1 MARKPIYDT
10 ADKLSGAI
18 RAYMDRCRA
27 NGADPLYADMLLSL
41 GISRDTWDAYR
52 NPTPTKT
59 DTPDQII
66 DRLRMSVVVK
76 NAELE
81 LTRVAE
87 DGLLHGDPKRTTAYI
102 FLLKQRAYGGYS
114 DQQIA
119 QLSGGITV
127 KIDGCGED
135 AGR

>member
-27 NGADPLYADMLLSL
+27 NGTPPLYADMLLSL
-41 GISRDTWDAYR
+41 GISRDTWDTYR
-52 NPTPTKT
+52 DAVPGKT
-59 DTPDQII
+59 DTAEQTIE
-66 DRLRMSVVVK
+66 RVRMSQTIK

-81 LTRVAE
+81 LSRTVE
-87 DGLLHGDPKRTTAYI
+87 DGMLHGDPKRLSAYI
-102 FLLKQRAYGGYS
+102 FLAKQRAYGGYS